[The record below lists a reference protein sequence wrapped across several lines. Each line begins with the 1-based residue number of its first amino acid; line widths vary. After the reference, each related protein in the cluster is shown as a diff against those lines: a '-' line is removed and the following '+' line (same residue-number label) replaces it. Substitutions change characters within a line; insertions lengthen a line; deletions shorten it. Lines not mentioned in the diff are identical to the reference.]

1 MIQNL
6 KSRKGEAAYI
16 YLCSIILFAAMLFS
30 VLFLYMGLVGQ
41 IQIQK
46 RDMQSRLE
54 NYLTGYARDAFN
66 ALKQGD
72 QYESYLDY
80 EALKQGCFSALG
92 LGETDAEYTYE
103 NGNCTVTNP
112 EITVLTGD
120 GFGLTVEYIASFP
133 IRWNGKTFLD
143 LTVPVRLTSFYQT
156 KQR

>member
-6 KSRKGEAAYI
+6 KSGKGEAAYI
-16 YLCSIILFAAMLFS
+16 YLCVIVLFASMLFS

-46 RDMQSRLE
+46 RDMQSRLDS
-54 NYLTGYARDAFN
+54 YLTDYAKDAFD

-80 EALKQGCFSALG
+80 ESLRQGCFPVLG
-92 LGETDAEYTYE
+92 FGETDAEYTYE
-103 NGNCTVTNP
+103 NGNCTVTRP
-112 EITVLTGD
+112 EIAVLTGD
-120 GFGLTVEYIASFP
+120 GFGLTVEYTASFP

-143 LTVPVRLTSFYQT
+143 LTVPVRLTSFYHT
-156 KQR
+156 K